1 MGERQ
6 DEFILSETRE
16 RREREREK
24 GGGGRVKLE
33 KKSFI
38 MRVKAHQRQKEK
50 EGSACTDAT
59 TYFRWC
65 KNRFDSQMLFLR
77 VLVSSTD
84 ICQPITL
91 NYCTFLRKLK
101 AASQK

>member
-24 GGGGRVKLE
+24 GGRVKLE

-50 EGSACTDAT
+50 EGSAFTDAT

-77 VLVSSTD
+77 VLVSSTG

>member
-1 MGERQ
+1 MNLYSARPEKG
-6 DEFILSETRE
+6 
-16 RREREREK
+16 ERERDRERGKK
-24 GGGGRVKLE
+24 GVKLE
-33 KKSFI
+33 KRSFI
-38 MRVKAHQRQKEK
+38 MRVKARQRQKEK

-65 KNRFDSQMLFLR
+65 KNRFDSQTLFLR

>member
-1 MGERQ
+1 MNLYSARPEKG
-6 DEFILSETRE
+6 
-16 RREREREK
+16 EREREK
-24 GGGGRVKLE
+24 GGRVKLE

-91 NYCTFLRKLK
+91 NYCIFLRKLK